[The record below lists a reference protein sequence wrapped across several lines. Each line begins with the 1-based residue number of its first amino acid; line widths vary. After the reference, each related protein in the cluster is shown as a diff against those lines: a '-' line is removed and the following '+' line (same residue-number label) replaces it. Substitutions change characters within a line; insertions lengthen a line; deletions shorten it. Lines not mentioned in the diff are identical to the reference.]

1 MPPKNSK
8 NTKSSKQR
16 AETSLRTTTGAVG
29 NVPDHVTIMR
39 RAYEIH
45 VERGRLHGHDLDD
58 WLQAEHEILE
68 TSAPIAIQKRAP
80 LKTKPMSHK

>member
-1 MPPKNSK
+1 MSPKISK

-16 AETSLRTTTGAVG
+16 AETSLQTTTGAVG

-45 VERGRLHGHDLDD
+45 LERGGLQGHDLDD
-58 WLQAEHEILE
+58 WLQAEREILE
-68 TSAPIAIQKRAP
+68 TSCSYCDTENKD
-80 LKTKPMSHK
+80 H